1 MCNEKKKPCPRNNIN
16 DAFIVLVLFILLAII
31 LGAVLV

>member
-1 MCNEKKKPCPRNNIN
+1 MQGKKCTKNNIN

-31 LGAVLV
+31 LGSVFY

>member
-1 MCNEKKKPCPRNNIN
+1 MLGKKCCKNNSVS

-31 LGAVLV
+31 PGSVLVY

>member
-1 MCNEKKKPCPRNNIN
+1 MQMKKGTKNNIS

-31 LGAVLV
+31 LGSVLVY